1 MGDDEP
7 GGDGGDGGQRTIHDI
22 QDEIQA
28 RQQEITELQ
37 HALLNGE
44 IQPDDY
50 QSRYEKLLEEIHEL
64 EEEAH
69 GMGF

>member
-7 GGDGGDGGQRTIHDI
+7 AGDTDGQRTIHDI

-28 RQQEITELQ
+28 KQQTITELQ

-44 IQPDDY
+44 LEPQEY
-50 QSRYEKLLEEIHEL
+50 QLKYEQLLEEIHAL